1 MASLD
6 YARKKKALIYAVAFV
21 IGVCCIVLSACN
33 KNTGIYDLSDINKDL
48 ELNHFIA
55 KFIFV
60 LYENIGNF
68 GWTVVA
74 FTVILKVA
82 LSPLD
87 IWQKL
92 VTRKNAKAM
101 ERMKPQLEIL
111 KAKYGDDKQKFQ
123 QEQMALYKR
132 EKYSM
137 LGACV
142 PTIVT
147 LVVFFVIFAGFREMV
162 GWKFAKDYQDCYKVF
177 DASMV
182 ELYEEEG
189 IDGYWKTYTETS
201 EDTAVREAYAEFKN
215 EAIEKSQAKVYE
227 FYYSDEQV
235 NSRSF
240 LWIKNIFSPDSW
252 SAEVPDYLTTTGK
265 SGMATSRIEGIEKGD
280 YNMVMGD
287 LLGQGGW
294 SGTGSWNGWLLLPV
308 LSLALNILSQK
319 LMTMVQG
326 NGEKKEKKSFK
337 ERWEKLKNL
346 GKPANGQG
354 NAEQQPVDQSQASMK
369 MMTYM
374 MPLITAVFALMYSS
388 AFALY
393 MFVSSLVATLF
404 QLIFNLAFMIADKKK
419 QNDPLKPKKVKANK

>member
-6 YARKKKALIYAVAFV
+6 YARKKKALIYAVALV

-33 KNTGIYDLSDINKDL
+33 SDAGIYDVSNKDAEL
-48 ELNHFIA
+48 ELNNWIA
-55 KFIFV
+55 KFIYV

-68 GWTVVA
+68 GWTVVT

-87 IWQKL
+87 IWQKI
-92 VTRKNAKAM
+92 VTRKNAKIM
-101 ERMKPQLEIL
+101 ERMKPQIEVLQ
-111 KAKYGDDKQKFQ
+111 AKYGDDKQKLQ

-137 LGACV
+137 FGACL
-142 PTIVT
+142 PTIIT

-162 GWKFAKDYQDCYKVF
+162 GWKFASDYQDCYKTF
-177 DASMV
+177 DASMTQ
-182 ELYEEEG
+182 EIGADWKNYTG
-189 IDGYWKTYTETS
+189 DGEIYNA
-201 EDTAVREAYAEFKN
+201 AV
-215 EAIEKSQAKVYE
+215 EKSQKAVYD
-227 FYYSDEQV
+227 FYYADEQV
-235 NSRSF
+235 ESRSF

-252 SAEVPDYLTTTGK
+252 SKEVPDYLTVTGK
-265 SGMATSRIEGIEKGD
+265 SGMATSRIVGIDKTE
-280 YNMVMGD
+280 YELVMGD

-308 LSLALNILSQK
+308 LSLLLNIVSSK
-319 LMTMVQG
+319 LMSAVQG

-337 ERWEKLKNL
+337 EKWAKFKNF
-346 GKPANGQG
+346 GQPQDGQAGEEQKPT
-354 NAEQQPVDQSQASMK
+354 DQTQASMK

-374 MPLITAVFALMYSS
+374 MPLITAVFVLMYSS

-393 MFVSSLVATLF
+393 TFVSFLIATLL
-404 QLIFNLAFMIADKKK
+404 QLILMLAFKISDKKQ
-419 QNDPLKPKKVKANK
+419 QNAPMKPAKVKAKK